1 MKNIKKFSLMV
12 AFLGILTIP
21 IFTSAATVEE
31 LQSIINQLL
40 AKLQILQQQL
50 NTIKNTTNT
59 TFIPTSWCH
68 NFNINLRINNKRPE
82 VSALQ
87 TALEKEGFTINQ
99 NEKDNLFFGE
109 STAAAVVSFQEK
121 YKDEILT
128 PFGLTKGTGYV
139 GPSTRNKL
147 NSLYGCGK
155 SPTPYCAQ
163 VITPAQ
169 NPLTG
174 ECREFSTPCEV
185 PANWNKV
192 ASCNTTSDPSTTSSI
207 STSTPN
213 STSSVSFIKVISP
226 NGGEK
231 WLSNTKQSIQIQ
243 SNVVNKR
250 ICLYLV
256 RFSTYLQSIGCVSN
270 SNNSI
275 LTYEWF
281 VPSNLTTGYGYKI
294 SAITTDDNGKTLSDQ
309 SDYSFSIISSST
321 SFNTTITTTTNIS
334 NINTTSTTSSA
345 VLLENATPVEIYSIQ
360 NLPIK
365 ESWDKQI
372 GYRYA
377 YLDTLYDNNN
387 NIYVA
392 STEVKMVDQYIGS
405 DWLHKSYPIVRF
417 FKSSDGGKTWVEK
430 GKIFEP
436 NKSDSWPWAKIKKT
450 GNILYVIVG
459 GTGANPNGMVFSSFD
474 DGTTWQAINLPPN
487 VFGFGANGQ
496 RRGFDF
502 LALDNRNFI
511 IAYNTYNEQQSSQY
525 DYDFIVAKTSDGGA
539 TWNTQIKRKGDF
551 DDQRHF
557 DSVSSYRFP
566 QLQLLPNGNIGLL
579 YYAYALSDAS
589 KNRALM
595 YRESSDKGLTWSN
608 PQMVAQG
615 YSGSYTGQSDPS
627 DFIRTIVRPNHFL
640 FSSGNKKIVGY
651 TIEEQD
657 GPEPVA
663 DVPALSESTGSSW
676 TNRHIKTVDGLTLS
690 NFDEDIF
697 FSFAVSPNGKYMGFL
712 GLGKLVQDGS
722 YVNSKLAFSDQK
734 DPYVGIFL
742 IYSSDSGNTW
752 KHKKIT
758 QLSASSSTPAFST
771 DGAFE
776 RFPEFSITDNG
787 EVLVAYPWVASWT
800 RYSSQ
805 SNGVYSVKFLR
816 GIIE

>member
-1 MKNIKKFSLMV
+1 MKNIRKFSLMV
-12 AFLGILTIP
+12 VFLGILTIP

-59 TFIPTSWCH
+59 TSTSTSWCH
-68 NFNINLRINNKRPE
+68 NFNINLRINNKGPE

-99 NEKDNLFFGE
+99 DEKDNLFFGK

-155 SPTPYCAQ
+155 SSTLYCAQ

-192 ASCNTTSDPSTTSSI
+192 ASCNTTSNPSTPSSI

-213 STSSVSFIKVISP
+213 STPSTSSSTSSVSFIKVISP

-231 WLSNTKQSIQIQ
+231 WLSNTKQSIQVQ
-243 SNVVNKR
+243 TNVVNKR

-321 SFNTTITTTTNIS
+321 SSNTTITTTTNIS

-360 NLPIK
+360 TSEMYPTNKYDYI
-365 ESWDKQI
+365 DVF
-372 GYRYA
+372 
-377 YLDTLYDNNN
+377 YDNG

-392 STEVKMVDQYIGS
+392 SVSFLDVS
-405 DWLHKSYPIVRF
+405 F

-430 GKIFEP
+430 GKIVTSKLSSKEVGSI
-436 NKSDSWPWAKIKKT
+436 NGWLKIKKT
-450 GNILYVIVG
+450 NNIFYVIVSKMG
-459 GTGANPNGMVFSSFD
+459 LDESGVFSSSD
-474 DGTTWQAINLPPN
+474 DGVTWQKVNLPEDAYVTRSNISP
-487 VFGFGANGQ
+487 
-496 RRGFDF
+496 RRSADF
-502 LALDNRNFI
+502 LALDNRH
-511 IAYNTYNEQQSSQY
+511 
-525 DYDFIVAKTSDGGA
+525 FIVAYFVGRGRFLSDGGYRYTRDLLIA
-539 TWNTQIKRKGDF
+539 RSDDAGYSWNKQVIDNSDYNNGSP
-551 DDQRHF
+551 H
-557 DSVSSYRFP
+557 
-566 QLQLLPNGNIGLL
+566 LEILPNGNIGLV
-579 YYAYALSDAS
+579 YYKGLNEAINSDR
-589 KNRALM
+589 KLI
-595 YRESSDKGLTWSN
+595 YRESSDKGLSWSTAKTIASSYIGHFN
-608 PQMVAQG
+608 GFVDGFSTSTVSVVEDSSFSLISRGSNKIVPYSVVEYWVAQ
-615 YSGSYTGQSDPS
+615 YIAAFPMITKSSGSLWNNQ
-627 DFIRTIVRPNHFL
+627 I
-640 FSSGNKKIVGY
+640 
-651 TIEEQD
+651 
-657 GPEPVA
+657 
-663 DVPALSESTGSSW
+663 
-676 TNRHIKTVDGLTLS
+676 IKTVDNL
-690 NFDEDIF
+690 FPAAREEDYF
-697 FSFAVSPNGKYMGFL
+697 QFAASPNGKYMGFL
-712 GLGKLVQDGS
+712 GRLHLVKSGQ
-722 YVNSKLAFSDQK
+722 
-734 DPYVGIFL
+734 VGGDNELWRVVGGDRIGNVIL
-742 IYSSDSGNTW
+742 IYSDDYGNTW
-752 KHKKIT
+752 KHKEIVSNNSIV
-758 QLSASSSTPAFST
+758 QGEFAIGGPEHS
-771 DGAFE
+771 
-776 RFPEFSITDNG
+776 FPEFSITDNG
-787 EVLVAYPWVASWT
+787 EVLVAYPYAKLPSLSLPRT
-800 RYSSQ
+800 
-805 SNGVYSVKFLR
+805 NDGVYSVKFLR
-816 GIIE
+816 GKIE